1 MPHEYP
7 KMAVSGAHNLNDAA
21 ENAPYASVPKE
32 KARMTANEKENSRTG
47 TSSSE
52 TLKALIPEH
61 IHDSN
66 AKTFYKLGQ
75 FLGKVQI
82 VIESFFFYIFP

>member
-7 KMAVSGAHNLNDAA
+7 KMAVSGAQNLNDAA
-21 ENAPYASVPKE
+21 ENVPYTSAPKE
-32 KARMTANEKENSRTG
+32 KARMVANEKE
-47 TSSSE
+47 SSKSSGGNP
-52 TLKALIPEH
+52 KVPIPEH

-75 FLGKVQI
+75 FLGKV
-82 VIESFFFYIFP
+82 